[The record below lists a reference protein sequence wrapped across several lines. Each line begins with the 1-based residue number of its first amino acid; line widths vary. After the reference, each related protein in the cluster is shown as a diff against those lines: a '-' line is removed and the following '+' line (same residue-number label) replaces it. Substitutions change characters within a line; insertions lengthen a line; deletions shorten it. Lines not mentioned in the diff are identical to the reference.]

1 MHIQNAVCP
10 GCRTAF
16 IVDQKL
22 WDVGT
27 VKLRCIGCG
36 HRFLPPASAKS
47 LTVEQATNAAVP
59 ISVWEKN
66 PAR

>member
-1 MHIQNAVCP
+1 MHIQNATCP
-10 GCRTAF
+10 KCGARF

-36 HRFLPPASAKS
+36 HRFVPPASAKS
-47 LTVEQATNAAVP
+47 LSVEQATNAAVP
-59 ISVWEKN
+59 VKVWD
-66 PAR
+66 AD